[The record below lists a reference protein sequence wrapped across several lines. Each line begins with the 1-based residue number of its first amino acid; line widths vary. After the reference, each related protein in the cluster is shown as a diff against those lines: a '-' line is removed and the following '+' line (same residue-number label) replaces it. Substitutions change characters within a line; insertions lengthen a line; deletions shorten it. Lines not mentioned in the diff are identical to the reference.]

1 MLTKATLAS
10 LLSLALLAC
19 AAPAVRA
26 EDPPATKGDN
36 TTRTAELEKEV
47 EQLKKDKEALIKRL
61 ADFEKRLA
69 KLEKGGN
76 LADMKPTKNFDEA
89 MVQLD
94 ISEAEKESVRDAV
107 LKCKKAQVET
117 LEVPTKD
124 KRVLAEELI
133 DTFIKMQDNPD
144 KAEGE
149 IQKLF
154 IFMSTEKV
162 PGDEKGRTYV
172 QVIEDHKKVMRAAI
186 QKVLSPGDQQRLTA
200 IHADWAEFELGE
212 DDPFTILYIARMN
225 K

>member
-1 MLTKATLAS
+1 MLTKAALAS

-19 AAPAVRA
+19 AAPSARA
-26 EDPPATKGDN
+26 DEPTTKGDSA
-36 TTRTAELEKEV
+36 TRIEELEKEV
-47 EQLKKDKEALIKRL
+47 AQLKKTL
-61 ADFEKRLA
+61 AELEKRLA

-76 LADMKPTKNFDEA
+76 LADLKQTKNFDEA

-94 ISEAEKESVRDAV
+94 ISEAEKQSVRDAV

-124 KRVLAEELI
+124 KRNLAEELI
-133 DTFIKMQDNPD
+133 DTFIKAQDNPD

-162 PGDEKGRTYV
+162 PGDEKNRTYV

-186 QKVLSPGDQQRLTA
+186 QKVLSPTDQQRLTI

>member
-19 AAPAVRA
+19 AAPSIRA

-36 TTRTAELEKEV
+36 ATRIADLEKEV

-69 KLEKGGN
+69 KLEKGGGIGDIK
-76 LADMKPTKNFDEA
+76 ATKNFDEA

-94 ISEAEKESVRDAV
+94 ISEAEKSAIRDAV
-107 LKCKKAQVET
+107 KKCKKAQVET

-124 KRVLAEELI
+124 KRIMAEELI
-133 DTFIKMQDNPD
+133 DVFIKMQDSPD
-144 KAEGE
+144 KAQQEL
-149 IQKLF
+149 QQLF
-154 IFMSTEKV
+154 IFLSTEKV
-162 PGDEKGRTYV
+162 PGDEKNRTYV

-186 QKVLSPGDQQRLTA
+186 QKILSPADQQRLTA
-200 IHADWAEFELGE
+200 CHGDWSEFELGE